1 MTRTSFVAKCIKRHG
16 SLDPPVTGSPM
27 SSVMKRAIKK
37 TADREARYPNNVAGC
52 LPELFGAGLF
62 EITGPLRLFLE
73 LNASVAVAA
82 VTTALIGG
90 AYVGFSAAYGKP
102 HAFWSELGVAILF
115 ATAAVLEMLWHW
127 FAPQLSLALHAL
139 WDVLHHKGT
148 ILRGSPDGTSHFA
161 SSTIA

>member
-1 MTRTSFVAKCIKRHG
+1 
-16 SLDPPVTGSPM
+16 M
-27 SSVMKRAIKK
+27 SSVMKRAIQI
-37 TADREARYPNNVAGC
+37 TANREAGYPSNVAGR
-52 LPELFGAGLF
+52 LPEWFGAGLY
-62 EITGPLRLFLE
+62 EITAPLTLFLE

-90 AYVGFSAAYGKP
+90 AYVGFSAADGKP

-115 ATAAVLEMLWHW
+115 ATAAALEMLWHRL
-127 FAPQLSLALHAL
+127 APQLGLALHAL